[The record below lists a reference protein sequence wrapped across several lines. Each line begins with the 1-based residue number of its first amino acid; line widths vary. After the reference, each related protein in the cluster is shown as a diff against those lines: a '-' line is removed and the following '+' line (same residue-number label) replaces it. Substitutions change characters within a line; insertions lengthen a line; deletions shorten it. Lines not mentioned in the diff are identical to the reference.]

1 MATFH
6 VPTMHSDPRDFDAH
20 TAEVTELIPELLQ
33 RHVSAWCC
41 LRLGDSN
48 AVVAGLPKPLAEGL
62 LVQGEGSKRALLL
75 STADGSMKDSL
86 PICLVSPDFRGP
98 DLPGDYCRHVV
109 IVKLPFAVPD
119 DPIDQAI
126 AEWAEA
132 QGRNAFYEI
141 SVPDASLKLVQACG
155 RLIRS
160 ESDYG
165 TISMLD
171 KRIVTQRYGR
181 ALIESLPPFRLDLP
195 R

>member
-1 MATFH
+1 M
-6 VPTMHSDPRDFDAH
+6 
-20 TAEVTELIPELLQ
+20 
-33 RHVSAWCC
+33 
-41 LRLGDSN
+41 
-48 AVVAGLPKPLAEGL
+48 VAALPKSLAEGL
-62 LVQGEGSKRALLL
+62 LVQGEGSKQALLVEHRRRIDEGQSSYL
-75 STADGSMKDSL
+75 FGVASFSEGL
-86 PICLVSPDFRGP
+86 